1 MAKFYIKIASVILL
15 FAGSVIAGY
24 CIMPKSAFSWLKDA
38 KPVKQDEPNPK
49 EHFKDLSA
57 TSSQPIIENVEVSPS
72 ENNGHTKIGYRV
84 TVTAKVESGDSL
96 KYDITTNGG
105 NQYTS
110 TDGVFADVFPT
121 DDGKFTVVV
130 TNTHT
135 SEQAQCE
142 KSGLVNPKPNTI
154 SSQPMIESV
163 EFPPFDYWNIPKN
176 GHTKIGYKV
185 TVKAKTESGDNL
197 KYEIRTSSGKQYT
210 STNGE
215 FADVYPTD
223 DGKFTVVVTNIRT
236 GEQAQC
242 EKSGLVKNPKLTA
255 SQIEKQLTEGI
266 NNRMFYF
273 YFATNL
279 QFKCYGSAITEDNI
293 PKNLNAL
300 IEIAGMGFTVDVKD
314 STIKYNEWN
323 RITYFEIELN

>member
-15 FAGSVIAGY
+15 FAGSVIAGFY
-24 CIMPKSAFSWLKDA
+24 IMPESALSWLKDTDQTQVISFDGEKA
-38 KPVKQDEPNPK
+38 VDIISNEADDTSNQEKQTPAEQDDEPVEIDDPNPE
-49 EHFKDLSA
+49 EHDEDPSA
-57 TSSQPIIENVEVSPS
+57 
-72 ENNGHTKIGYRV
+72 
-84 TVTAKVESGDSL
+84 A
-96 KYDITTNGG
+96 
-105 NQYTS
+105 
-110 TDGVFADVFPT
+110 
-121 DDGKFTVVV
+121 
-130 TNTHT
+130 
-135 SEQAQCE
+135 
-142 KSGLVNPKPNTI
+142 

-185 TVKAKTESGDNL
+185 TIKAKTESGDNL

-210 STNGE
+210 STNGV

-223 DGKFTVVVTNIRT
+223 DGKFTVVVTNVRT